1 MLFEDF
7 CSQNNIIVQY
17 YEFTTKIRGLCVKR
31 DDYYIV
37 AINPKFC
44 NSSQKKTLIHE
55 VIHIM
60 ENHFQHDNVEDCE
73 IEVHNL
79 IHKIRYEFEISEV

>member
-7 CSQNNIIVQY
+7 CRQNNIIVHY
-17 YEFTTKIRGLCVKR
+17 YGFTTKIRGLCVKR

-44 NSSQKKTLIHE
+44 YTSQKKTLIHE

-60 ENHFQHDNVEDCE
+60 ENHFQSDCIKDCE
-73 IEVHNL
+73 IEVQNL
-79 IHKIRYEFEISEV
+79 INKIKYEFETSEV